1 MWLLRMLRIAVGA
14 VLLCMAS
21 ACGGQGDEDP
31 PVVLEPDPATVELG
45 TGEAEFEPM
54 LDEPTIEMAAGFQGG
69 FHVWTSFLASGFT
82 DQRLDMVLVTEL
94 DGVADSDLT
103 MRATLKGN
111 EVENDAGDVLWTF
124 AGYPGQV
131 KDARC
136 AHGKRVRLHVTLSDP
151 EGHEATDERYCIV
164 SLAEEYRDDDCE

>member
-1 MWLLRMLRIAVGA
+1 MWLLRMPRFAGA
-14 VLLCMAS
+14 ALALCLAS
-21 ACGGQGDEDP
+21 ACAGAEDGHP
-31 PVVLEPDPATVELG
+31 PADPEPEPAAVELG

-54 LDEPTIEMAAGFQGG
+54 VGEPTIEMAAGFQGG

-103 MRATLKGN
+103 MRATLKGS

-131 KDARC
+131 LDARC

-151 EGHEATDERYCIV
+151 EGHEASDERTCIV